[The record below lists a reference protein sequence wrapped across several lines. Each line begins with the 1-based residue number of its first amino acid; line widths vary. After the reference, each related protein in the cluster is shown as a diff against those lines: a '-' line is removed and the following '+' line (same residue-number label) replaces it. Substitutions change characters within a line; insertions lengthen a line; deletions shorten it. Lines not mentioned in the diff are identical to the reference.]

1 MPNRP
6 LLSCASYK
14 KFLIDCKFQKNWKSE
29 SIFLETIMK
38 TSVVIYRPILAP
50 FLYSSTG
57 SPEFHYFSGLY
68 RLDKRKV
75 FLWVLMSLECSAKWT
90 FFTQSYTLGD
100 LIDKCYWPNHWSD
113 FWFSKVLW
121 KMFLIAGVVAE
132 NIVIVTKMPRAN
144 LQQTLNVAAFFS
156 LFLTCYLLYNN
167 QLTRQCD
174 SFNLY
179 C

>member
-1 MPNRP
+1 M
-6 LLSCASYK
+6 
-14 KFLIDCKFQKNWKSE
+14 Q
-29 SIFLETIMK
+29 
-38 TSVVIYRPILAP
+38 
-50 FLYSSTG
+50 
-57 SPEFHYFSGLY
+57 
-68 RLDKRKV
+68 
-75 FLWVLMSLECSAKWT
+75 
-90 FFTQSYTLGD
+90 Q
-100 LIDKCYWPNHWSD
+100 
-113 FWFSKVLW
+113 WFSKVLW